1 MQNIQINKHSI
12 RKEEGRILFWSNFLP
27 RLIFYC
33 RATFIH
39 FLCLYVVLGW
49 TLCCLPLH
57 WVPSHRQ
64 LQEIE
69 AYEARLND
77 AWKHEETS
85 RRPGRETIQRWAIV
99 PNPNQMRINWF
110 RFPGG
115 GTNPTQT
122 AYLFCFWLW
131 ICLCTTSDTFSF
143 FLPFVPSLPPYLL
156 ALWPLLGAWP
166 VCALSQKSFAGKKE
180 RRWSQVLTIFF
191 FSLTVSNQLKGGKCK
206 ANALTIILV
215 VWLRCLFI
223 VVAVGFGISI
233 ASVASWVVDREP
245 WVRKT
250 RTTGKGAQEKEKKQ
264 KHAKVT
270 EAITLT

>member
-1 MQNIQINKHSI
+1 MAAEDIPSSVEQNLYLFLDFCLRHMQNKQINKHSI
-12 RKEEGRILFWSNFLP
+12 RKEEGRLLFCSNFLP

-115 GTNPTQT
+115 GAETQ
-122 AYLFCFWLW
+122 LRLLICFV
-131 ICLCTTSDTFSF
+131 FGF
-143 FLPFVPSLPPYLL
+143 EY
-156 ALWPLLGAWP
+156 
-166 VCALSQKSFAGKKE
+166 VCALQATPFLFSFP
-180 RRWSQVLTIFF
+180 SFLHFLPT
-191 FSLTVSNQLKGGKCK
+191 S
-206 ANALTIILV
+206 
-215 VWLRCLFI
+215 
-223 VVAVGFGISI
+223 
-233 ASVASWVVDREP
+233 
-245 WVRKT
+245 
-250 RTTGKGAQEKEKKQ
+250 
-264 KHAKVT
+264 
-270 EAITLT
+270 